1 MFFLRKLNP
10 LNRLHYCR
18 QSLPDFIT
26 KNTCLIIDF
35 PTALPVILYI
45 YIKVSSFGYS
55 GRCIILHMNFVLLK
69 GSNSCLYTLKFPS
82 HACFH
87 YVFSQISNQ
96 CYSHYARI
104 RSNQHKPTIYKPTPR
119 SDKGC
124 VNDRSNTLMWRAETN
139 YPLTHWCFKLSWCSC
154 KI

>member
-45 YIKVSSFGYS
+45 YIYIYIKGRDQLFENKIMNFKVSSFGYS

-124 VNDRSNTLMWRAETN
+124 VNDRSNTLM
-139 YPLTHWCFKLSWCSC
+139 
-154 KI
+154 